1 MITEKQEYPD
11 MMSINMINQMAFSE
25 NGYNPT
31 RQFINQDENY
41 TRVFIFPKNLQ
52 NETLVEISKYIENQ
66 NLEGVH
72 LNLTGVQYL
81 MHDLNQNMLNNQ
93 KNTLILA
100 FILVFFLLLISL
112 RKIIPSI
119 ISILPIGF
127 TVIILFGFLGLSNI
141 SLNLFTATIFSI
153 TIGVGIDY
161 AVHFTSV
168 WMNFKKQGYNNKKA
182 VDRAYDYTSRPIL
195 ANAFG
200 LALGLSALLMSPLRI
215 HLYVSTL
222 MWISMLSGVFLSLSF
237 LPTIL
242 KKIK

>member
-1 MITEKQEYPD
+1 
-11 MMSINMINQMAFSE
+11 MAFSE
-25 NGYNPT
+25 TGYNPT
-31 RQFINQDENY
+31 SQFINKEANY
-41 TRVFIFPKNLQ
+41 TRLFIFPSSLD
-52 NETLVEISKYIENQ
+52 NQ
-66 NLEGVH
+66 NLEDISDYIMNH
-72 LNLTGVQYL
+72 RENMQDMTMSLTGVQYL

-93 KNTLILA
+93 RNTLLLA
-100 FILVFFLLLISL
+100 FLLVFLLLLISL
-112 RKIIPSI
+112 RKLIPAI

-168 WMNFKKQGYNNKKA
+168 WMSFKKQGYNTKDAVEKA
-182 VDRAYDYTSRPIL
+182 YSYTSRPIM

-200 LALGLSALLMSPLRI
+200 LAVGLSALLFSPLRI

-222 MWISMLSGVFLSLSF
+222 MWVSMISGVYLSLSF
-237 LPTIL
+237 LPTVL
-242 KKIK
+242 KKLK